1 MCSIIGS
8 YNKDTIYNLI
18 ALNAYRGQH
27 SWSIT
32 YYDTTFNCIKSV
44 TRGMGE
50 IPKDLINIGMSEYCI
65 VHMQAPTTSNKD
77 MDTVHPAQINDNY
90 LWHNGI
96 IKADWVKK
104 RKQEIELIEYPN
116 SMNEWDTY
124 LILRQYVLTKDLNN
138 IDGTFAC
145 LMASDDKLYLFRN
158 EIAPLFIDKYNSI
171 SSTRF
176 EGAVLIKPNIVWE
189 FLSFTNGLEETD
201 IKFNTVEN
209 PYYGLDL

>member
-8 YNKDTIYNLI
+8 HSKDTIRMLI
-18 ALNAYRGQH
+18 DLNAYRGQH
-27 SWSIT
+27 SWSIS
-32 YYDTTFNCIKSV
+32 YYDLTWNLMKSV

-50 IPKDLINIGMSEYCI
+50 IPKDAINIGLNEYCI
-65 VHMQAPTTSNKD
+65 VHMQAPTTDNKD
-77 MDTVHPAQINDNY
+77 MNTVHPAQIGNAY

-96 IKADWVKK
+96 IKADWVNK
-104 RKQEIELIEYPN
+104 RKDV
-116 SMNEWDTY
+116 SSWDTQ
-124 LILRQYVLTKDLNN
+124 LILDQYVSTKDLNE

-145 LMASDDKLYLFRN
+145 LLCDDDKLYLFRN
-158 EIAPLFIDKYNSI
+158 EISPLFIDKYNNI

-189 FLSFTNGLEETD
+189 FLSTVTGKLEETD
-201 IKFNTVEN
+201 MKFNTVEN